1 MMSHASQ
8 TLDAPHDPK
17 WYAVWTRSHC
27 EQLVTDQ
34 LASHGF
40 TVFLPRVTA
49 WTRTARGR
57 AKVDRVLFPGYLFV
71 HEVMDK
77 RALARVLQSR
87 GVVRVLGQSWDQLA
101 AVPDEEMQAV
111 QRMVA
116 PQVGAFAHPVP
127 HTGDRVRI
135 VAGPLQGLEGQF
147 IRAQET
153 RGVFVVSVTLLHR
166 SVAVAL
172 DADQVE
178 AA

>member
-1 MMSHASQ
+1 MSHASQ
-8 TLDAPHDPK
+8 IVDVQRNPR

-27 EQLVTDQ
+27 EQLVSDQ
-34 LASHGF
+34 LATHGF
-40 TVFLPRVTA
+40 TVFLPKVTA
-49 WTRTARGR
+49 WTRTPRGR
-57 AKVDRVLFPGYLFV
+57 TKIDRVLFPGYLFV

-77 RALARVLQSR
+77 PALASVLQSR
-87 GVVRVLGQSWDQLA
+87 GVVRVLGQSWDQLS
-101 AVPDEEMQAV
+101 AVPDDEMKAV

-116 PQVGAFAHPVP
+116 PSLGAFAHPVP
-127 HTGDRVRI
+127 QSGDRVRI
-135 VAGPLQGLEGQF
+135 VAGPLQGLEGRF